1 MTFFRN
7 RMFLEGIAIGGI
19 CGVIIGS
26 IIAFSIG
33 ESSIEALRQAINKRL
48 PGRDKV
54 PFEYLAQ

>member
-19 CGVIIGS
+19 CGIVIGS
-26 IIAFSIG
+26 IVAFTLG
-33 ESSIEALRQAINKRL
+33 ESSIENLRRVINKRI

>member
-19 CGVIIGS
+19 CGIVIGS
-26 IIAFSIG
+26 IVAFTLG
-33 ESSIEALRQAINKRL
+33 ENRENLRRVINQRI
-48 PGRDKV
+48 PGRDRV

>member
-19 CGVIIGS
+19 CGIVIGS
-26 IIAFSIG
+26 IVAFTLG
-33 ESSIEALRQAINKRL
+33 ESNRENLRRAINQRI
-48 PGRDKV
+48 PGHDRV